1 MTRFA
6 DHGGWRTFE
15 AYLTCL
21 GCAPKMARH
30 CTLLMTGEAIARRQ
44 HAAER
49 MRGTCLMLEIQTK
62 HVQPDIVVLEIKGR
76 ITLGG
81 DSKQLEWTVDKLVN
95 EGQKKVILDLAGVTN
110 IDSTGIGIIVM
121 SAGKVKKAGG
131 ELRVAGASAHVEE
144 VLRMTNIDQLV
155 VLHPSAGNAAV
166 GF

>member
-1 MTRFA
+1 
-6 DHGGWRTFE
+6 
-15 AYLTCL
+15 
-21 GCAPKMARH
+21 
-30 CTLLMTGEAIARRQ
+30 
-44 HAAER
+44 
-49 MRGTCLMLEIQTK
+49 MLEIQTK
-62 HVQPDIVVLEIKGR
+62 QVQPDIVVLEVKGR

-95 EGQKKVILDLAGVTN
+95 EGQKKIILDLAGVTN

-131 ELRVAGASAHVEE
+131 ELRVAAASAHVEE

-155 VLHPSAGNAAV
+155 VLHASAENAVA

>member
-1 MTRFA
+1 
-6 DHGGWRTFE
+6 
-15 AYLTCL
+15 
-21 GCAPKMARH
+21 
-30 CTLLMTGEAIARRQ
+30 
-44 HAAER
+44 
-49 MRGTCLMLEIQTK
+49 MLEIQTK
-62 HVQPDIVVLEIKGR
+62 QVQPDIVVLEIKGR

-121 SAGKVKKAGG
+121 SAGKVKNAGG

-155 VLHPSAGNAAV
+155 MLHPSAGNAAA